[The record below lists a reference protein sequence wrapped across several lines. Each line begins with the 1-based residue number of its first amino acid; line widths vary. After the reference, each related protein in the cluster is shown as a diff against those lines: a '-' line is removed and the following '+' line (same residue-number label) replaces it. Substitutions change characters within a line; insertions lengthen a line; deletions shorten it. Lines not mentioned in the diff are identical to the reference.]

1 MKANYLEVLTK
12 KLNTNEILFKDE
24 VGEITGSI
32 HVENEKIFFNA
43 SSNGMEYILNEPQE
57 PQGIG
62 ASGVNHGE
70 YLYWDTNKDPPN
82 WSVGGNQVNIGT
94 NAGKTGQGAFAIA
107 IGAYAGFT
115 GETSNNIV
123 INATGQELSAQKS
136 NALYIAPIQYEPQTG
151 VTGDFITS
159 VSSSQNTNV
168 MSYNSTT
175 KEVTYRS
182 LGLYNDDTSNL
193 PVTGTEPSQRIV
205 ATNSIIPNINGFKGT
220 TGVPGVGLSLGNE
233 SAYWNAI
240 YAREVYTT
248 NNTIYITDPITSE
261 RMAIKYDPAN
271 LSSTVSN
278 SNITVQNVTTSKV
291 IPGQIDSSLLPF
303 TGLSFMGVLNGD
315 NYVSTIGD
323 SFIHQTLKLMHTLDN
338 TIITQIPE
346 YTEPTTYRTN
356 DIFQR
361 ISGSYYTVSGVNNP
375 QGITISIPELVAD
388 TDLPGFDKFIIGE
401 ITTTFSIYQE
411 KEITIKDNDMLIIS
425 CGLISNPND
434 MTKISLLVQWN
445 RIEFRVPINGIS
457 TFNIVDSSITN
468 VKLADYSVTNV
479 KIADNSIDSIK
490 LMNNSV
496 TERNIDNYSVT
507 NIKLA
512 DNSVS
517 NRTILDESI
526 TESKLS
532 NTSVGT
538 NKIKPNVITFD
549 KLSTNV
555 QDLLINKEN
564 APALSQ
570 ALYNALNESIVN
582 SNILIT
588 SLNQE
593 IIALRETN
601 QRWEQKFAAIDD
613 YIEKMSMTYVIM
625 NQETEEEY
633 VYNKN
638 I

>member
-24 VGEITGSI
+24 VGEITGSL
-32 HVENEKIFFNA
+32 HVENEKIFFN
-43 SSNGMEYILNEPQE
+43 SSGNGMEYILNK

-115 GETSNNIV
+115 GITSNNIV
-123 INATGQELSAQKS
+123 INATGRDLPAEKS
-136 NALYIAPIQYEPQTG
+136 NALYIAPIQYETQTG
-151 VTGDFITS
+151 VTGDFTTG
-159 VSSSQNTNV
+159 VSSTQNTNIV
-168 MSYNSTT
+168 SYNPTT
-175 KEVTYRS
+175 KEVTYRD
-182 LGLYNDDTSNL
+182 LGLYNDDTPNL
-193 PVTGTEPSQRIV
+193 LITGSETSQRII
-205 ATNSIIPNINGFKGT
+205 ATNSIIPNINGLKGT
-220 TGVPGVGLSLGNE
+220 TGQGVGLSLGHE

-248 NNTIYITDPITSE
+248 NNTIYITDPITNE
-261 RMAIKYDPAN
+261 QMAIKYDPAN

-323 SFIHQTLKLMHTLDN
+323 SFIHQTLKLMHTLDSV
-338 TIITQIPE
+338 IITQIPV
-346 YTEPTTYRTN
+346 YTQPTTYRTN

-375 QGITISIPELVAD
+375 QGITIKIPELVAD

-434 MTKISLLVQWN
+434 ITKISLLVQWN

-457 TFNIVDSSITN
+457 TFNIVDKSITDI
-468 VKLADYSVTNV
+468 KLADYSVTNV
-479 KIADNSIDSIK
+479 KIADNSIDNVK

-507 NIKLA
+507 NLKLA
-512 DNSVS
+512 NNSVS
-517 NRTILDESI
+517 NRTILDESV
-526 TESKLS
+526 TENKLA
-532 NTSVGT
+532 NTSVST
-538 NKIKPNVITFD
+538 NKIKPNVVTFD

-555 QDLLINKEN
+555 QDLIINKGSASE
-564 APALSQ
+564 LSQ
-570 ALYNALNESIVN
+570 ALYDALNESIVY
-582 SNILIT
+582 SNNLIDR
-588 SLNQE
+588 LNQE
-593 IIALRETN
+593 IITLKETN
-601 QRWEQKFAAIDD
+601 SRWQQKFDAIDD
-613 YIEKMSMTYVIM
+613 YIEKMAMTYVIE
-625 NQETEEEY
+625 NRETGEEY